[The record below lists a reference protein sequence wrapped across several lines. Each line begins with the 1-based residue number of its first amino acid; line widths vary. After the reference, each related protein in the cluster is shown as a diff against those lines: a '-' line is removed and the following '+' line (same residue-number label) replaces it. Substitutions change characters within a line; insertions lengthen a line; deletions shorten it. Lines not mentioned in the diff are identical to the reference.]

1 MFSSL
6 SSVDDGFCAGDS
18 SDVTIA
24 ATYIKYW
31 DYVQLSAMIATSN
44 TTHNGLKTL
53 SLLISTEY
61 SAWEWYS

>member
-1 MFSSL
+1 MNN
-6 SSVDDGFCAGDS
+6 VGYPGDS

-31 DYVQLSAMIATSN
+31 DYVQLSAMIASSN

-53 SLLISTEY
+53 SLLVSTEY